1 MNISIKSV
9 SAEIV
14 RLVSYWEISYLFG
27 ATGFNKDH
35 KKKLLS
41 YFNIACNGGLTRSM
55 LKISDFMY
63 ELGKGAQ
70 RDIVKGMAY
79 YRRACDKGYFSGC
92 IVLLH
97 IIIITVIKAKRQNT
111 LKRLAILAEMITASR
126 ITQSIKPMAK
136 ILRYV

>member
-1 MNISIKSV
+1 M

-92 IVLLH
+92 YSFASYH
-97 IIIITVIKAKRQNT
+97 YNYGDKGKAAEYLKKACDLGRDDYSIQNYPEYKT
-111 LKRLAILAEMITASR
+111 DGKNLAICMIS
-126 ITQSIKPMAK
+126 
-136 ILRYV
+136 